1 MTVKERFLKYI
12 AVDTTADPVSE
23 TFPSTKSQLS
33 FGDCLAAEMREMGLE
48 QVKKDQYGYVFGTIP
63 STIENYRGPI
73 LGFISHMDT
82 APAASGENIRPR
94 VIENYDGGD
103 IVLNREK
110 NIVMSPADFSNLAQ
124 YQGQT
129 LIVTDGNTLL
139 GGDDKA
145 GIAEILTAAEYLLA
159 HPEIPHGPV
168 RIGFTPDEEIGK
180 GTDYFDVEGFGADF
194 AYTMDGGECG
204 ELEYENFNAAG
215 VFAEFTGVSIHPGS
229 AKNKLVNAILL
240 AMEYQG
246 MMPPAQKPEYTEG
259 REGFIHLDS
268 IEGGVEHAQ
277 SEYIIRDHDRTLFEE
292 KKEYMKKAA
301 RYMNEKYGEGTV
313 VLKIEDSYFN
323 MKEKIEPH
331 IHLIDNVLKVYEKL
345 GIRPQ
350 IQPIRGGTDGAQLSF
365 KGLPC
370 PNLGTGDHN
379 CHGHFEFVC
388 VESMEKSVQVIV
400 ELARLYGEKT
410 KP

>member
-1 MTVKERFLKYI
+1 MTVEERFLKYI
-12 AVDTTADPVSE
+12 AVDTTSDPSSD
-23 TFPSTKSQLS
+23 TFPSTKSQLD
-33 FGDCLAAEMREMGLE
+33 FAAALREEMESLGLE
-48 QVKKDQYGYVFGTIP
+48 NVSIDQYGYVFGTIP
-63 STIENYRGPI
+63 STIKDYSGKI

-82 APAASGENIRPR
+82 SCAESGKNIRPR
-94 VIENYDGGD
+94 IIKNYDGKD
-103 IVLNREK
+103 IVLNEEK
-110 NIVMSPADFSNLAQ
+110 NIIMSPRDFSNLAQ
-124 YQGQT
+124 YQGQD

-168 RIGFTPDEEIGK
+168 RVGFTPDEEIGQ
-180 GTDYFDVEGFGADF
+180 GTEHFDVEKFGADF

-204 ELEYENFNAAG
+204 ELEYENFNAAEA
-215 VFAEFTGVSIHPGS
+215 VADFNGVSIHPGS
-229 AKNKLVNAILL
+229 AKGKMINAIRL
-240 AMEYQG
+240 AMEYERL
-246 MMPPAQKPEYTEG
+246 MPSVQRPECTEG

-268 IEGGVEHAQ
+268 LQGSVDHAR
-277 SEYIIRDHDRTLFEE
+277 SEYIIRDHDMDLFQ
-292 KKEYMKKAA
+292 KKKKHMEDMA
-301 RYMNEKYGEGTV
+301 RIMNIKYGYEAV
-313 VLKIEDSYFN
+313 SLKIQDSYFN

-331 IHLIDNVLKVYEKL
+331 RFLIENVLKVYEKL

-379 CHGHFEFVC
+379 CHGHFEFTC
-388 VESMEKSVQVIV
+388 IQAMEKSVEVIV
-400 ELARLYGEKT
+400 ELVRLWQ
-410 KP
+410 

>member
-1 MTVKERFLKYI
+1 MTVEERFLKYI
-12 AVDTTADPVSE
+12 AVDTTSDPSSD
-23 TFPSTKSQLS
+23 TFPSTKSQLD
-33 FGDCLAAEMREMGLE
+33 FAAALREEMESLGLE
-48 QVKKDQYGYVFGTIP
+48 NVSIDQYGYVFGTIP
-63 STIENYRGPI
+63 STIKDYSGKI

-82 APAASGENIRPR
+82 SCAESGKNIRPR
-94 VIENYDGGD
+94 IIKRYDGKD
-103 IVLNREK
+103 IVLNEEK
-110 NIVMSPADFSNLAQ
+110 NIIMSPRDFSNLAQ
-124 YQGQT
+124 YQGQD

-168 RIGFTPDEEIGK
+168 RVGFTPDEEIGQ
-180 GTDYFDVEGFGADF
+180 GTEHFDVEKFGADF

-204 ELEYENFNAAG
+204 ELEYENFNAAEA
-215 VFAEFTGVSIHPGS
+215 VADFNGVSIHPGS
-229 AKNKLVNAILL
+229 AKGKMINAIRL
-240 AMEYQG
+240 AMEYERL
-246 MMPPAQKPEYTEG
+246 MPSVQRPECTEG

-268 IEGGVEHAQ
+268 LQGSVDHAR
-277 SEYIIRDHDRTLFEE
+277 SEYIIRDHDMDLFQ
-292 KKEYMKKAA
+292 KKKKHMEDMA
-301 RYMNEKYGEGTV
+301 RIMNIKYGYEAV
-313 VLKIEDSYFN
+313 SLKIQDSYFN

-331 IHLIDNVLKVYEKL
+331 KFLIDNVLKVYEKL

-388 VESMEKSVQVIV
+388 VQAMEKSVEVIV
-400 ELARLYGEKT
+400 ELVKLWH
-410 KP
+410 